1 MNRRGLQWGSA
12 ACASALLAACNTVQS
27 ALAPVADESR
37 AIERVWDLMLWICG
51 PMYALVL
58 LALGYALWRNRGN
71 GHGRAGDRA
80 LWFGLLGFSVL
91 TAGLLT
97 VLTAQ
102 SYVQD
107 RRLHAPVVD
116 PVNVR
121 ITAKQWWWQVEYLDA
136 DATHD
141 FTTANELHLP
151 VDRPARIELR
161 SGDVIH
167 SVWIP
172 LLDGAQDL
180 VPGRVDTITMTPR
193 QVGRYRGRCA
203 AFCGLQHAHMALD
216 VRVDDAS
223 GFAAWQ
229 ARQRAPASPPAAR
242 STIAGRNDFRAVGC
256 ATCHAIDGSGIAAGS
271 VIGPDLTH
279 LASRP
284 SLAAGAMPL
293 DRSTLE
299 TWIVDPQRH
308 KPGTTMPTVALTPE
322 QRSDIADYLMS
333 LD

>member
-1 MNRRGLQWGSA
+1 MQRGLRWGCAFGVA
-12 ACASALLAACNTVQS
+12 AGLSACNQVQS
-27 ALAPVADESR
+27 ALAPMTDESR
-37 AIERVWDLMLWICG
+37 AIAHAWASMLWIG
-51 PMYALVL
+51 GAVFLLLL
-58 LALGYALWRNRGN
+58 LALGLALWRNGGN
-71 GHGRAGDRA
+71 GHARAGERT
-80 LWFGLLGFSVL
+80 LWFGLLGFVLLSTGLLAVLAARGSMRDRLPHAPAIEPVQVRL
-91 TAGLLT
+91 TA
-97 VLTAQ
+97 
-102 SYVQD
+102 
-107 RRLHAPVVD
+107 R
-116 PVNVR
+116 
-121 ITAKQWWWQVEYLDA
+121 QWWWQVEYVDA
-136 DATHD
+136 DAAHD

-167 SVWIP
+167 SLWIP

-193 QVGRYRGRCA
+193 QVGRYRGWCA
-203 AFCGLQHAHMALD
+203 AFCGLQHAQMALD

-229 ARQRAPASPPAAR
+229 ARQRAPASPPATR

-279 LASRP
+279 LGSRT